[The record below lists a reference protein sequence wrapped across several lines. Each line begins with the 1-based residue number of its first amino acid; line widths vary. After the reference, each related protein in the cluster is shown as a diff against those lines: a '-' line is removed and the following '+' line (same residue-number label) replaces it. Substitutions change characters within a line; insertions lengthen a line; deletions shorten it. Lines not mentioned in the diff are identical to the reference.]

1 MTDAS
6 DKSRDP
12 KEIRF
17 TPTPRV
23 WAYLQWLA
31 EHTMLGK
38 TPGDVVQQI
47 LLQRLSE
54 MRGEEYK
61 ADKI

>member
-1 MTDAS
+1 MTDS
-6 DKSRDP
+6 GDKNKEP

-17 TPTPRV
+17 TPTARV
-23 WAYLQWLA
+23 WAYLQWLS

-47 LLQRLSE
+47 LLQRLSD